1 VSATWRTTPALVAT
15 IGAAQVA
22 ARGPAG
28 AAAYARL
35 LYAHNLATM
44 AERDAILQAAG
55 VAP

>member
-1 VSATWRTTPALVAT
+1 MSATWRTTPALVAT